1 MPDQAGVPRYPG
13 RFSALQYRQR
23 RQYRYNCPGSMT
35 TCRRS
40 LATLA
45 ALVSGV
51 ALIFAQPVDMAGRIR
66 AEGQQRSRA
75 LALFRTLTDDIAR
88 D

>member
-1 MPDQAGVPRYPG
+1 MQDR
-13 RFSALQYRQR
+13 R
-23 RQYRYNCPGSMT
+23 RQCPLQRPRIDDELPTVSRHPCGP
-35 TCRRS
+35 
-40 LATLA
+40 
-45 ALVSGV
+45 VSGV